1 MILLIWL
8 LGKRFPLVVV
18 VLAIASCQPETNQ
31 SDGIICG
38 EPISVVDF
46 QPATNLGIESPESFG
61 GGMRASFIFQDSIG
75 YFLPSKPQNKV
86 FIVDLKNQS
95 FIDEIDLDPNFIIS
109 PSGIQVHTADSIFV
123 SDFHFPVI
131 FLINRDGDILD
142 SYNLYREK
150 LWEMPKEGFA
160 NFGLYF
166 GFGLTF
172 KYMPERNSI
181 IVPLKQ
187 MDQWYFIEE
196 KKGFPAVAEYSLD
209 NKEFV
214 NQFAAYEGIYA
225 SEQNNLLPF
234 YLSHP
239 IVEVVKDSLILSFS
253 LDPYLYI
260 YSLDGEFLE
269 KKCAS
274 IPTLELGVPLFYD
287 MNNFDSE
294 GMRVYNQSNSYFGNF
309 FYVPEEKMFL
319 RMFLECIKN
328 AEGFCSSKKLYAIVF
343 DENLEITEVLSLP
356 EKLSSDAYIY
366 QIGYA
371 GGFISKMATND
382 SDDLFTLNS
391 YYKLHKDL

>member
-1 MILLIWL
+1 
-8 LGKRFPLVVV
+8 
-18 VLAIASCQPETNQ
+18 
-31 SDGIICG
+31 
-38 EPISVVDF
+38 
-46 QPATNLGIESPESFG
+46 
-61 GGMRASFIFQDSIG
+61 
-75 YFLPSKPQNKV
+75 
-86 FIVDLKNQS
+86 
-95 FIDEIDLDPNFIIS
+95 
-109 PSGIQVHTADSIFV
+109 
-123 SDFHFPVI
+123 
-131 FLINRDGDILD
+131 
-142 SYNLYREK
+142 
-150 LWEMPKEGFA
+150 
-160 NFGLYF
+160 
-166 GFGLTF
+166 
-172 KYMPERNSI
+172 MPERNSI

>member
-8 LGKRFPLVVV
+8 FGKRIPLVVV
-18 VLAIASCQPETNQ
+18 VLAIASCKPETDQ
-31 SDGIICG
+31 SNGIICG
-38 EPISVVDF
+38 DSISVVDF

-61 GGMRASFIFQDSIG
+61 GGMHASFIFQDSLG
-75 YFLPSKPQNKV
+75 YFLPSKPQNKI
-86 FIVDLKNQS
+86 FIVDLKSQS
-95 FIDEIDLDPNFIIS
+95 FIDEIDLDQNFITY

-123 SDFHFPVI
+123 SDFHFPII
-131 FLINRDGDILD
+131 FLINSDGDLLD
-142 SYNLYREK
+142 SYNLYREN

-172 KYMPERNSI
+172 KYLPDRNSI

-187 MDQWYFIEE
+187 MDQWYFVEE
-196 KKGFPAVAEYSLD
+196 KKGFPAVAEYSMSK
-209 NKEFV
+209 KEFV
-214 NQFAAYEGIYA
+214 NQFGTYEGMYA

-239 IVEVVKDSLILSFS
+239 IIEVVEDNLILSFS
-253 LDPYLYI
+253 LDPNLYI
-260 YSLDGEFLE
+260 YSLDGEFIG

-274 IPTLELGVPLFYD
+274 FPKLDLGMPLLYD
-287 MNNFDSE
+287 MNNFDTE
-294 GMRVYNQSNSYFGNF
+294 GMRTYNQSNSYFGNF
-309 FYVPEEKMFL
+309 FYVQDQKIFV
-319 RMFLECIKN
+319 RMFSECIKN
-328 AEGFCSSKKLYAIVF
+328 ADEFCSSKKLYAIIF
-343 DENLEITEVLSLP
+343 DENLDITDVLRLP
-356 EKLSSDAYIY
+356 EKLSSNAYIY

-371 GGFISKMATND
+371 GGFLSKIGINE